1 MIANIKTA
9 DRLAAKILIYV
20 SKLRFW
26 RLRKPPMISGQA
38 LQLALSE
45 QTHVH
50 KHTLSTL

>member
-1 MIANIKTA
+1 MA

-38 LQLALSE
+38 LQLALSK
-45 QTHVH
+45 QTHDH
-50 KHTLSTL
+50 LSIFSDFIDGH